1 MMEVVAL
8 GKPTLFGPHTFNFK
22 QTVEALLAA
31 QGALEVSDEKALSN
45 SVSRCLTDTEFSE
58 TLARNGQQVILDHQ
72 GATQKSV
79 KLLGTLLKQK

>member
-1 MMEVVAL
+1 MGKIREKGVREAIGEYAKRL
-8 GKPTLFGPHTFNFK
+8 GRYCRFEI
-22 QTVEALLAA
+22 V
-31 QGALEVSDEKALSN
+31 EVSDEKALSD

-79 KLLGTLLKQK
+79 RLLGTLLKQK